1 MPNMRQLSESLD
13 TLYSECALPESTED
27 RQILA
32 ATVIG
37 QALVQIAERLDT
49 LDDRLG
55 TIREEIAA
63 SNYRST

>member
-1 MPNMRQLSESLD
+1 MRQLNEALD
-13 TLYSECALPESTED
+13 TLYSESALPESTED

-37 QALVQIAERLDT
+37 QALVQIAERLDA

-55 TIREEIAA
+55 AIREEIAA
-63 SNYRST
+63 SG

>member
-1 MPNMRQLSESLD
+1 MPSMRQLNEALD
-13 TLYSECALPESTED
+13 TLYSESALPESTED

-37 QALVQIAERLDT
+37 QALVQIAERLDA

-55 TIREEIAA
+55 AIREEIAA
-63 SNYRST
+63 SG